1 MGLDPRV
8 FWAMSV
14 PEWRAAVAGFG
25 ARGGRRNVAP
35 LGRAELDRLIE
46 SYPDRKS

>member
-14 PEWRAAVAGFG
+14 PEWRAAVAGFA
-25 ARGGRRNVAP
+25 ARSRRRNVAP
-35 LGRAELDRLIE
+35 LARAELEHLIE
-46 SYPDRKS
+46 RYPDKKP